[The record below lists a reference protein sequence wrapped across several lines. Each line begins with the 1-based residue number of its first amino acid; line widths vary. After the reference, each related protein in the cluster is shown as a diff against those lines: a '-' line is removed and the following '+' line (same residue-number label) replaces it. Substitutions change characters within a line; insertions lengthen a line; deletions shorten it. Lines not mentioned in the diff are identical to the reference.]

1 MTINDLSELATTLLA
16 ISLASE
22 RVVTILKTTF
32 PVWLADE
39 KKTEAQEVDLVADRS
54 RRLLVLFISFLASW
68 ITAAFLAD
76 NPDGKDWIDLNFFGS
91 ISFGKG
97 NATNF
102 PVWIMG
108 LLASGGS
115 SLWSNLLG
123 YTKAV
128 KDVQTQRKASEGL
141 QFNMAAQEQ
150 GLTTFDSGLAVRRK
164 VNDLILDQMTSM
176 SAPPF
181 DVSGS
186 RIQRN

>member
-97 NATNF
+97 MHEEKTR
-102 PVWIMG
+102 
-108 LLASGGS
+108 S
-115 SLWSNLLG
+115 
-123 YTKAV
+123 
-128 KDVQTQRKASEGL
+128 
-141 QFNMAAQEQ
+141 
-150 GLTTFDSGLAVRRK
+150 
-164 VNDLILDQMTSM
+164 
-176 SAPPF
+176 
-181 DVSGS
+181 
-186 RIQRN
+186 